1 MTLTDIFTRLC
12 GTGQAVLDLAPGEVS
27 SGWMDMG
34 ALTNRILGGGQ
45 IVVARFGC
53 SVSAVCAADPDN
65 TVHLQIVHTPIA
77 LATPTTARTFTA
89 TFDNTTETVT
99 SAAHG
104 MTNGTRIAITATGGI
119 PTGLAV
125 DTNYYVRDATTN
137 TFKLAASPGGA
148 VVAFTTDGTPTHTV
162 TWYPEVI
169 VSSGPIGFNRLIAN
183 EFVRELIIGPHE
195 LSRAYPIGR
204 YLYAMFTGVTDIT
217 AGTFTCDLV
226 GGLAMDGRP
235 YNKVNYAT
243 A

>member
-169 VSSGPIGFNRLIAN
+169 VSSGPIGFNRLIGSEA
-183 EFVRELIIGPHE
+183 VLELAINPQF
-195 LSRAYPIGR
+195 LTRRAPVLR
-204 YLYAMFTGVTDIT
+204 YLFGWIGGISDLT
-217 AGTFTCDLV
+217 AGTFTCDLCA
-226 GGLAMDGRP
+226 GYAMDGKP
-235 YNKVNYAT
+235 LNKVNYVT
-243 A
+243 M